1 MNRRTEHFFGDM
13 LRRTNED
20 EYIDLPII
28 PAKPRSNRHITD
40 NKVAIAKHEL
50 KSVIEEFKR

>member
-1 MNRRTEHFFGDM
+1 MNRRAEHFFGDM
-13 LRRTNED
+13 FRSNPED
-20 EYIDLPII
+20 EYINLPII

-50 KSVIEEFKR
+50 KSVIEEFKK